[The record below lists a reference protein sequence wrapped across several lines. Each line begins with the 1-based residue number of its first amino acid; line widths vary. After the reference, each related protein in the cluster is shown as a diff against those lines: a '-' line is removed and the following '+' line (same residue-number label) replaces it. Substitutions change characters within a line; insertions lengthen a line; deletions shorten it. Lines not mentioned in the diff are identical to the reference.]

1 MSDPAFVPPVNKL
14 PPAVLLMF
22 FAIAGVEAALALGN
36 AGFVGGPQAI
46 GWRLALV
53 REWGFSAVMF
63 DQMLASGTWP
73 LRHVARLVTYPFIHL
88 SFSHSLFA
96 MVLLLAL
103 GKMVA
108 ERMGSLAFLAVFFV
122 SSIGGALVYTLL
134 LSDEVWLVG
143 AYPGVYG
150 LIGGYSFVLWRS
162 LAAKGG
168 PQAQAFTLITL
179 LMGLQLIWS
188 VFAEIGN
195 TWVAELAGFA
205 WGFALSFVLAPGEW
219 AKLRTRF
226 QQRR

>member
-14 PPAVLLMF
+14 PPAVLLLF
-22 FAIAGVEAALALGN
+22 FAIAGVEAVLALGN
-36 AGFVGGPQAI
+36 AGLIGGNAAI
-46 GWRLALV
+46 GWRLGLV
-53 REWGFSAVMF
+53 RALGFSGVMF
-63 DQMLASGTWP
+63 DQMLATGQWP
-73 LRHVARLVTYPFIHL
+73 LRHLARILTYPFIHL

-108 ERMGSLAFLAVFFV
+108 ERMGALVFLALFFA
-122 SSIGGALVYTLL
+122 SGILGALAYALVLN
-134 LSDEVWLVG
+134 DEVWLAG

-168 PQAQAFTLITL
+168 PQVQAFTLISL

-205 WGFALSFVLAPGEW
+205 CGFVLCFVLAPGEW
-219 AKLRTRF
+219 SKLRARIR
-226 QQRR
+226 QRR

>member
-1 MSDPAFVPPVNKL
+1 MSDPAFVPPVNKM
-14 PPAVLLMF
+14 PPAVLLVF

-36 AGFVGGPQAI
+36 AGIIGGPQAI

-53 REWGFSAVMF
+53 REWGFSSVMF
-63 DQMLASGTWP
+63 DQMLASNQWP
-73 LRHVARLVTYPFIHL
+73 LRHVARILTYPFIHL

-108 ERMGSLAFLAVFFV
+108 ERMGSIAFLALFFA
-122 SSIGGALVYTLL
+122 SGIGGALTYAMLL
-134 LSDEVWLVG
+134 NDEVWLVG
-143 AYPGVYG
+143 AYPSVYG

-168 PQAQAFTLITL
+168 PQVQAFALISM

-188 VFAEIGN
+188 IFAEIGN
-195 TWVAELAGFA
+195 TWVAELAGFTC
-205 WGFALSFVLAPGEW
+205 GFALSFVFAPGEW
-219 AKLRTRF
+219 SKLRARL